1 MKRSLLAVLVPV
13 FTIGCGYN
21 QIQTLDEQANSAKQ
35 SIEVQLQRRADL
47 VPNLVATVKG
57 YAAHEEG
64 VFTQVAAARAG
75 LAGAIKS
82 GDPAQMANANAV
94 LSQGLGRLLAI
105 AEAYPQL
112 KADQSFLRLQ
122 DELTGTE
129 NRIATS
135 RNDYNEA
142 VKQYNSY
149 IRQFPTVIT
158 AKITGA
164 KTREYFEVT
173 DPGAREAPSVDFS
186 KAPTVAPPA
195 ASPAPAAKTP

>member
-1 MKRSLLAVLVPV
+1 MKRSVLAVLLPMLAA
-13 FTIGCGYN
+13 GCGYN
-21 QIQTLDEQANSAKQ
+21 TIQSLDEQANSAKQ

-57 YAAHEEG
+57 YAAHEEA
-64 VFTQVAAARAG
+64 VFTQVANARAG
-75 LAGAIKS
+75 LAGAIKT

-94 LSQGLGRLLAI
+94 LTQGLGRLLAI

-149 IRQFPTVIT
+149 IRQFPQVIT
-158 AKITGA
+158 AKVTGA

-173 DPGAREAPSVDFS
+173 NAAAREAPSVDFS
-186 KAPTVAPPA
+186 KTPA
-195 ASPAPAAKTP
+195 AGAPAAPPPATKTP

>member
-1 MKRSLLAVLVPV
+1 MKRSLLAVLVPL

-21 QIQTLDEQANSAKQ
+21 QIQTLDEQAKSAKQ

-82 GDPAQMANANAV
+82 GDPEQMANANAT

-112 KADQSFLRLQ
+112 KADQGFLRLQ

-164 KTREYFEVT
+164 KPREYFEVT
-173 DPGAREAPSVDFS
+173 NAGAREAPSVDFS
-186 KAPTVAPPA
+186 KTPA
-195 ASPAPAAKTP
+195 AGTPASPAPAAKTP